1 MALGLVPVPRTTFDL
16 PAVGD
21 CGVPNTISV
30 RRKTKIGLFL
40 ITTLVLLITIRAH
53 AEAGSVS
60 KEKNLQLKDG
70 GRIVG
75 SVRLEGHFER
85 PRPLPVYK
93 NRDFCGPQ
101 VRNES
106 LLVGPRRGLQNV
118 VLMISATGREIRK
131 NQYKALVL
139 DNKNCAFVPHVQ
151 VAPVGS
157 EILLLNSDPI
167 LHDVHARLGPE
178 TLFNEGLPTWR
189 QVKKRLTRT
198 GIVTIHCEV
207 LHTWMSAYIV
217 VTSSPYFAVTSKE
230 GEFTIEGVPAGTHKM
245 EVWHEKLGK
254 QSNTVTVAAG
264 EILRT
269 DFVYRLP

>member
-1 MALGLVPVPRTTFDL
+1 MLLINAIQVKKKNRS
-16 PAVGD
+16 PAVAGFIL
-21 CGVPNTISV
+21 GI
-30 RRKTKIGLFL
+30 
-40 ITTLVLLITIRAH
+40 LVQSPAQ
-53 AEAGSVS
+53 AGSLS
-60 KEKNLQLKDG
+60 LEKDPQLKDV

-75 SVRLEGHFER
+75 SVRLEGHFEK
-85 PRPLPVYK
+85 PGPLPVYK

-101 VRNES
+101 VPNES

-118 VLMISATGREIRK
+118 VLIISGAGRVAGENQVK
-131 NQYKALVL
+131 NLVL

-167 LHDVHARLGPE
+167 LHDVHARLGSE

-198 GIVTIHCEV
+198 GIVTIQCEV

-217 VTSSPYFAVTSKE
+217 VTSSPYFAVTDKE
-230 GEFTIEGVPAGTHKM
+230 GAFVIEGVPAGTHKI

-254 QSNTVTVAAG
+254 QSKNVTVVSG
-264 EILRT
+264 DILRT
-269 DFVYRLP
+269 DFVYRLDKRGT